1 MLDTLGAHV
10 IVSNVFLNWIDH
22 LFVRISC
29 IQGTIAS
36 VFSWIPSWTSTTCHD
51 GIRLGVAGEAWRI
64 RHTTLSNLL
73 PGSLTT
79 MRLLLGK
86 HLSAC
91 DWSPCSLKTFGA
103 TIILYVSQILS
114 ERAHFLKHTH
124 IYIYMYIYI
133 SLSSN
138 GYTLIFFL
146 VRFVSKIAPFKS
158 LYPNIASEPSKKV

>member
-114 ERAHFLKHTH
+114 ERAHFLKHT
-124 IYIYMYIYI
+124 YIYMYIYI
-133 SLSSN
+133 SSN